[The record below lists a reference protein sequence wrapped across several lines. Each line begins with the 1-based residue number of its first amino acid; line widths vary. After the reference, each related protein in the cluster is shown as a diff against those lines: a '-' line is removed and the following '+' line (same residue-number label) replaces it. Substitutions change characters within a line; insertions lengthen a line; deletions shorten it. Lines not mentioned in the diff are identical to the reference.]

1 MKTRDTG
8 IEGLI
13 IIEPRIFVDPRG
25 YFFESYNQ
33 NNYNKIGANQNF
45 IQDNQSKS
53 EYGVIR
59 GLHFQKEPHAQ
70 SKLVRVLSGAIYD
83 VAVDLRK
90 DSLTYGEWFGLEI
103 SAENNLQLIVPKGFA
118 HGFSVLSDEAVV
130 LYKCDAFYHP
140 ESDSGIRYNDPELA
154 IDWLIPA
161 ESVKVSDKDTKLPF
175 LSDMQ

>member
-8 IEGLI
+8 IEGLL
-13 IIEPRIFVDPRG
+13 IIEPRIFEDPRG

-33 NNYNKIGANQNF
+33 NNYNKIGVNQNF

-70 SKLVRVLSGAIYD
+70 SKLIRVLSGAIYD

-90 DSLTYGEWFGLEI
+90 GSRTYGEWFGLEI

-130 LYKCDAFYHP
+130 LYKCDALYHP
-140 ESDSGIRYNDPELA
+140 ESDSGIRYNDPALA
-154 IDWLIPA
+154 IDWLIPS